1 MTVLLRLL
9 VAILFVAIVGPAS
22 AACRNDT
29 VQLRGSWGETHFN
42 VEIADTPET
51 RSRGLM
57 FRETMPRGAGMLFVY
72 EQPQR
77 ASFWMKNTLI
87 PLDMLFMDR
96 TGRVTRIHHQAIP
109 GDLSGVDGGD
119 EVFAVLEINGGLA
132 KRYGISVGTQM
143 QHDVFSNGPAIWSC

>member
-1 MTVLLRLL
+1 MTAMLRLL
-9 VAILFVAIVGPAS
+9 VAILFITTAGAAS
-22 AACRNDT
+22 AACRKDT

-57 FRETMPRGAGMLFVY
+57 FRESMPRGAGMLFVY

-87 PLDMLFMDR
+87 PLDMLFIDH
-96 TGRVTRIHHQAIP
+96 TGTVTRIHHQAIP
-109 GDLSGVDGGD
+109 GNLAGVDGGD
-119 EVFAVLEINGGLA
+119 KVFAVLEINGGLA
-132 KRYGISVGTQM
+132 KRYGISVGTQL
-143 QHDVFSNGPAIWSC
+143 QHEIFSQGPAIWPC